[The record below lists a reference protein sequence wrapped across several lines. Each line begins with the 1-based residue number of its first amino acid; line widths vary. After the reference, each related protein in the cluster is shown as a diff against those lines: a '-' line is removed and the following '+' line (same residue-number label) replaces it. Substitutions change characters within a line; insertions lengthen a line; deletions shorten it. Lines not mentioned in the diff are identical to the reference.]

1 MWSGEAE
8 RVSRPV
14 SCVSR
19 RVRRTVTVCAV
30 YRVWILCVVASTQSV
45 FRSERAVNFCIFGF
59 RKLDTRQSQWPQST
73 ESEKPVAAPIS
84 YLIPSAETAFA
95 FCWYKPGKP
104 VLLLVHR
111 IRLLLT
117 FPRLHSVTSY
127 KTLSTKAVSSTLFN
141 VKLKAQRAVGA
152 YRA

>member
-45 FRSERAVNFCIFGF
+45 FNLRA
-59 RKLDTRQSQWPQST
+59 RRQFLLIHT
-73 ESEKPVAAPIS
+73 DVTLIEKPVAAPS
-84 YLIPSAETAFA
+84 DPETAPRSFA
-95 FCWYKPGKP
+95 GTNNRERDEP

-111 IRLLLT
+111 LIG
-117 FPRLHSVTSY
+117 S
-127 KTLSTKAVSSTLFN
+127 
-141 VKLKAQRAVGA
+141 A
-152 YRA
+152 YF